1 MPSAQEQTVEG
12 NSSSSSSTAAGRND
26 TSGGGDVARGKDQP
40 GTMFHAAKMGD
51 ADFIQSEILNGADVN
66 AKDTNG
72 ERYDATIPYVTAA
85 TIGCVRVHIAH
96 ASLAAAVQQLYDLW
110 LTHPYPRMSAFMLPS
125 KILPHE
131 DECWRCRLS
140 NGIDSPISSCTLLLY
155 V

>member
-12 NSSSSSSTAAGRND
+12 NSSSSSSTTAAAAGRKD
-26 TSGGGDVARGKDQP
+26 TTSGGGDVARGKDQP

-72 ERYDATIPYVTAA
+72 ERYDATIPYVTM

-96 ASLAAAVQQLYDLW
+96 ACSTAAVQQLYDLW
-110 LTHPYPRMSAFMLPS
+110 LTHPYPRMSAFMSPS
-125 KILPHE
+125 KVLPHE
-131 DECWRCRLS
+131 GECWRCRLS
-140 NGIDSPISSCTLLLY
+140 NGLDLPT
-155 V
+155 